1 MRTNVSSP
9 ALFTQSRCE
18 DDKNFRP
25 QMFQVSQ
32 EKAKSL
38 GVEFT
43 PLEVTLK
50 DTVESLKAKGFL

>member
-1 MRTNVSSP
+1 
-9 ALFTQSRCE
+9 
-18 DDKNFRP
+18 
-25 QMFQVSQ
+25 MFQVSQ